1 MEELTFL
8 DLVVLQRIEPGTV
21 VEKFGI
27 KINSSFFEAA
37 NILGTLKQKGYIDFK
52 SSYPGPSEVEVTQV
66 GARMLEVADEK
77 AKEAVDELDSA
88 VLQKIVA
95 GYKDP
100 DEIKNELNIRSGDLA
115 VHLHKLVKQD
125 LISFMIKNSKISM
138 NITED
143 GFKKVGATPKME
155 KPPAEQLI
163 VTGEPQQAEQPAAIA
178 PQEAI
183 APPAPAEPLKLDRS
197 MKMKAKMEYY
207 IENWKK
213 NPMKLVPYIIVLLVL
228 IVIIIFA
235 LLSWLKLF

>member
-21 VEKFGI
+21 VEKFGV

-77 AKEAVDELDSA
+77 AKEAVDDLDLA
-88 VLQKIVA
+88 VLQNIVA

-100 DEIKNELNIRSGDLA
+100 DAIKNEINIRSGDLA

-125 LISFMIKNSKISM
+125 LISYVIKNGKISLS
-138 NITED
+138 ITED
-143 GFKKVGATPKME
+143 GFKKVSVMPKKE
-155 KPPAEQLI
+155 KPAEEQI
-163 VTGEPQQAEQPAAIA
+163 MVTGETQPA
-178 PQEAI
+178 PSTPPEAI
-183 APPAPAEPLKLDRS
+183 EPPAPAGPVKLDRQAR
-197 MKMKAKMEYY
+197 MNAKMEYY
-207 IENWKK
+207 MENFRK
-213 NPMKLVPYIIVLLVL
+213 NPMQLVVYVAGIL
-228 IVIIIFA
+228 IVVVCVLAAIYLVF
-235 LLSWLKLF
+235 LKR